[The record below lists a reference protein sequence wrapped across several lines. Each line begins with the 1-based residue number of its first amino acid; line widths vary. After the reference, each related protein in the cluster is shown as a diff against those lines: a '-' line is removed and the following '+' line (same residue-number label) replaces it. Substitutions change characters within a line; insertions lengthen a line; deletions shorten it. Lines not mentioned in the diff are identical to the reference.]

1 LNYYA
6 KMVCNLASKF
16 YCQLIDMRKSFR
28 DYNIK
33 NHPQNE
39 EKGIL
44 TIDRIPTTD
53 AGNKLIAEKMMET
66 LLMNND

>member
-1 LNYYA
+1 
-6 KMVCNLASKF
+6 
-16 YCQLIDMRKSFR
+16 MRKSFR